1 MSLRPEQ
8 RRLALG
14 LAVAALALALA
25 LWGVPLAEVG
35 AAISSAR
42 WPGLLAVAAIFL
54 GQQGLRAL
62 RQKLILDAAA
72 APLPYREHLS
82 VLCVGFLA
90 INTLPGRIGEVVR
103 PLLLLER
110 HGLPMGAGFALV
122 FVERSVD
129 LFATLCMIAAA
140 ATLLPPPPGLLDLA
154 PGSAEAI
161 QTARRVAW
169 LALPA
174 LAIGFATVLLGG
186 RRLLDRVLPL
196 LDRGPARWR
205 SLLLRLTGFAHNFL
219 DGLQGLR
226 RPALLVQVL
235 GLTAFTWVAS
245 IWMFPLAAWSF
256 GFGSLVGYAEG
267 VGLLAV
273 SMLGGVIPGAPGA
286 VGTYEAALRGGLMLY
301 GISGPQPVPEG
312 ASSMDAAAVAFALT
326 LHWWVYLV
334 QASTAIWFLVVDRID
349 PRALV
354 RRAREALRAPA
365 LPAP

>member
-1 MSLRPEQ
+1 MT
-8 RRLALG
+8 RRSDHVRLGLG
-14 LAVAALALALA
+14 LAVAGLALALA
-25 LWGVPLAEVG
+25 LWGVPLDEVG
-35 AAISSAR
+35 AAIASAR
-42 WPGLLAVAAIFL
+42 WPGLFAVAAIFL

-72 APLPYREHLS
+72 APLPYRDHLS
-82 VLCVGFLA
+82 ILCVGFLA

-122 FVERSVD
+122 FVERSLD

-161 QTARRVAW
+161 QAARRVAW

-174 LAIGFATVLLGG
+174 LVLGFGAVLLGG
-186 RRLLDRVLPL
+186 RRALSLLLPL
-196 LDRGPARWR
+196 INRGPARWS
-205 SLLLRLTGFAHNFL
+205 SLLGRLIGFVQNFL

-256 GFGSLVGYAEG
+256 GFGSLIGYAEG

-273 SMLGGVIPGAPGA
+273 SMLGGVIPGAPGG

-301 GISGPQPVPEG
+301 GVSGPQSVPEG
-312 ASSMDAAAVAFALT
+312 VASLDAAAVAFALT

-354 RRAREALRAPA
+354 LRAREAMSAPA
-365 LPAP
+365 LPTS